1 MNPVIQVQNV
11 SFSYGGPAVLKNV
24 NLELEKG
31 EFLGLVGPNGGGKS
45 TLLKVVLGLIKPS
58 AGRVIVFG
66 KSPEK
71 GRADIGYVPQWASFQ
86 REFPISVQQTVLLGR
101 LGRTRAAG
109 GYTKQDKAIVLK
121 VMEKAHILEL
131 RHRSIGDLSGGQ
143 LQRVLVA
150 RALAC
155 EPEILLL
162 DEPTANI
169 DQRGEEDIFDWFR
182 ELNARLT
189 ILLVS
194 HDIGFISRHVQRVAC
209 LNQTLICHRTEA
221 ISGEIIQ
228 NLYGTPMHLIQH
240 NRGRKV
246 R

>member
-1 MNPVIQVQNV
+1 MNPVIQVQDV
-11 SFSYGGPAVLKNV
+11 SFSYGGSAVLKGV

-58 AGRVIVFG
+58 AGRVIVLG
-66 KSPEK
+66 KPPEK
-71 GRADIGYVPQWASFQ
+71 GRAYIGYVPQWASFQ

-182 ELNARLT
+182 ELNTRLT

-194 HDIGFISRHVQRVAC
+194 HDIGFISRYVERVAC
-209 LNQTLICHRTEA
+209 LNQTLVCHRTEA

-240 NRGRKV
+240 NRERKV
-246 R
+246 

>member
-1 MNPVIQVQNV
+1 MNPVIQVQDV
-11 SFSYGGPAVLKNV
+11 SFSYGGSAVLKDV
-24 NLELEKG
+24 NLDLEKG

-58 AGRVIVFG
+58 TGRVIVFG
-66 KSPEK
+66 KPPEK
-71 GRADIGYVPQWASFQ
+71 GRAYIGYVPQWASFQ

-121 VMEKAHILEL
+121 VMEKAHILDL
-131 RHRSIGDLSGGQ
+131 RHRSIGNLSGGQ

-182 ELNARLT
+182 ELNTRLT

-194 HDIGFISRHVQRVAC
+194 HDIGFISRYVERVAC
-209 LNQTLICHRTEA
+209 LNQTLVCHRTEA

-240 NRGRKV
+240 NRAHKV
-246 R
+246 